1 MSLNLPDRMK
11 FGIFLGPF
19 HRVGENP
26 TLAMDRDM
34 ELIQWLDYLGYDEAW
49 IGEHHSAGWETISSP
64 ELFIAAAAERTKHI
78 KLGTGV
84 ISLPYHHPFMVANRM
99 VQLDH
104 MTHGRVML
112 GVGPGALPG
121 DAYMMGIDP
130 TTQREK
136 MDEAMGIILRLF
148 TEDEPI
154 TYKSDWFELR
164 EAMLQLKPYQRPYMP
179 LSVASVQSPAGVAM
193 AGKYGASVLTITVP
207 RDPSAGPSNLKALW
221 EIAETSAA
229 EHGQTVD
236 RNEWRLA
243 VPCHLAEDR
252 EQALREVKL
261 GAGRYLREYSEGTN
275 GRKAAFDGPLEDVA
289 EFMANNGSW
298 IIGTPDDCIESLNR
312 LAEQSGGYGGFLV
325 QTIDWA
331 PREKML
337 HSFELLA
344 RYVMPHFQGS
354 VRSVAAS
361 NRWAAERQ
369 ELLVSGRVR
378 AIDRAHQIY
387 ADRQGSG
394 ENGSIE
400 NGAGQKGAGHESG
413 AEAKEEVPKPP
424 ASGNGGDGSGPGRR
438 AAGTTPAGEFELPIL
453 EALFDLGG
461 SGPTEA
467 VLQAVEALIG
477 GFFRE
482 GDFQSS
488 ESGKVTWRQS
498 AESARQAL
506 VNFGLVRVNSDG
518 DAWELTEEGKR
529 EAAKAKI

>member
-1 MSLNLPDRMK
+1 MNLPDRMK

-26 TLAMDRDM
+26 TLAIDRDL

-64 ELFIAAAAERTKHI
+64 ELFIAAAAERTRHI

-130 TTQREK
+130 ATQREK
-136 MDEAMGIILRLF
+136 MDEAMGIVLRLF

-164 EAMLQLKPYQRPYMP
+164 EAMLQLRPYQRPYMP
-179 LSVASVQSPAGVAM
+179 LAVASVQSPAGVAL
-193 AGKYGASVLTITVP
+193 AGKYGAAVLTITVP
-207 RDPSAGPSNLKALW
+207 RDPSAGPSNLKGLW
-221 EIAETSAA
+221 EIAETTAA

-236 RNEWRLA
+236 RFDWRLA
-243 VPCHLAEDR
+243 VPVHLAEDR
-252 EQALREVKL
+252 QQALDEVRL
-261 GAGRYLREYSEGTN
+261 GSGRYLREYSEGTN
-275 GRKAAFDGPLEDVA
+275 GRKAAFDGPLEEVVD
-289 EFMANNGSW
+289 FMADNGSW
-298 IIGTPDDCIESLNR
+298 IIGTPDDCIRSINN
-312 LAEQSGGYGGFLV
+312 LAEQSGGFGGFLV

-331 PREKML
+331 HREKML

-369 ELLVSGRVR
+369 EILVSGRVR

-387 ADRQGSG
+387 AERQAAETGQNGSG
-394 ENGSIE
+394 QNS
-400 NGAGQKGAGHESG
+400 A
-413 AEAKEEVPKPP
+413 AEAKEEVPKPQ
-424 ASGNGGDGSGPGRR
+424 SGSGSGG
-438 AAGTTPAGEFELPIL
+438 AAEPSPVGAATPVGEFELPIL
-453 EALFDLGG
+453 EVLFDLGG
-461 SGPTEA
+461 QGDTESVLAGIEAMLGPYFKGADYQE
-467 VLQAVEALIG
+467 LP
-477 GFFRE
+477 E
-482 GDFQSS
+482 GQIR
-488 ESGKVTWRQS
+488 WRNS
-498 AESARQAL
+498 AELARRSLAAY
-506 VNFGLVRVNSDG
+506 GLLREDPTGKS
-518 DAWELTEEGKR
+518 WELTATGQR

>member
-221 EIAETSAA
+221 DIAETSAA
-229 EHGQTVD
+229 EHGRTVD
-236 RNEWRLA
+236 RHEWRLA
-243 VPCHLAEDR
+243 VPCYLAEDR
-252 EQALREVKL
+252 EQALKEVKL
-261 GAGRYLREYSEGTN
+261 GAGQYLREYSEGTN

-289 EFMANNGSW
+289 EFMRDNGSW
-298 IIGTPDDCIESLNR
+298 IIGTPDDCVESLNR

-337 HSFELLA
+337 HSFELMA

-369 ELLVSGRVR
+369 ELLVGGRVR
-378 AIDRAHQIY
+378 AIDRAHQVY

-394 ENGSIE
+394 SGQNGSGQE
-400 NGAGQKGAGHESG
+400 GA
-413 AEAKEEVPKPP
+413 AEAKEEVPKPDAP
-424 ASGNGGDGSGPGRR
+424 RDGGTGQVEARR

-453 EALFDLGG
+453 EVLFDLGG
-461 SGPTEA
+461 TGSTKA
-467 VLQAVEALIG
+467 VLRGIETLIG
-477 GFFRE
+477 GYFKE
-482 GDFQSS
+482 GDYQAADN
-488 ESGKVTWRQS
+488 GNVTWHQS
-498 AESARQAL
+498 AESACQTL
-506 VNFGLVRVNSDG
+506 VKFGLIRVNADG
-518 DAWELTEEGKR
+518 DAWQLTEEGKR

>member
-1 MSLNLPDRMK
+1 MDVNLPDRMK

-136 MDEAMGIILRLF
+136 MDEAMGVILRLF

-207 RDPSAGPSNLKALW
+207 RDPSAGPSNLKGLW

-236 RNEWRLA
+236 RHEWRLA
-243 VPCHLAEDR
+243 VPCYLADDR
-252 EQALREVKL
+252 DQALEEVKL

-289 EFMANNGSW
+289 EFMRDNGSW

-337 HSFELLA
+337 HSFELMA

-369 ELLVSGRVR
+369 ELLVSGRVQ

-387 ADRQGSG
+387 ADRQAAGPG
-394 ENGSIE
+394 QNGSST
-400 NGAGQKGAGHESG
+400 NGAGKESG
-413 AEAKEEVPKPP
+413 TEAKEEVPKPHAPDHAGSVPSP
-424 ASGNGGDGSGPGRR
+424 APVAIRGE
-438 AAGTTPAGEFELPIL
+438 GTTPSGDFELPIL
-453 EALFDLGG
+453 EVLFDLGG
-461 SGPTEA
+461 RGSTEA
-467 VLQAVEALIG
+467 VFQGVEALIG

-482 GDFQSS
+482 GDFQAADK
-488 ESGKVTWRQS
+488 GNPVWRRS
-498 AESARQAL
+498 AEAARQTLA
-506 VNFGLVRVNSDG
+506 NFGLLRVNADG